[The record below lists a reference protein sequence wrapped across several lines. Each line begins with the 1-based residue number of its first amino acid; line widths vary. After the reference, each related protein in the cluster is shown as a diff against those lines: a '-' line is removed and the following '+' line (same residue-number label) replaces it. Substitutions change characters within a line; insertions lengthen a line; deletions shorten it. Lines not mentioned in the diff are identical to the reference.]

1 MPFLLHS
8 TCEIIFLTLSSLN
21 FQGSNLYVKNIDDGV
36 SEKELR
42 DLFSS
47 CGTITSVKV
56 MRNDKGISKG
66 FGFVCFSN
74 PEEANKA
81 VSTFYGEFCQCNIV
95 RSSDLY

>member
-1 MPFLLHS
+1 M
-8 TCEIIFLTLSSLN
+8 SSFN
-21 FQGSNLYVKNIDDGV
+21 FQASNLYVKNIDDDV
-36 SEKELR
+36 TDKELR

-56 MRNDKGISKG
+56 MRDDKGISKG

-81 VSTFYGEFCQCNIV
+81 VRSFNGEFCRCNPV
-95 RSSDLY
+95 RS